1 MKANFL
7 FLLGISWI
15 FIAATCDEGCDDNP
29 SGVYEFV
36 IAATVSPNTATIS
49 VGDTLTITSR
59 LSKELYDRVTGN
71 TYFFETFPYSAS
83 TQLAKVDENPADHDV
98 LDNFEFI
105 VDPAYDY
112 SSMTGGEGKT
122 ILNGKYLTLGDNY
135 EITFQLVAQT
145 AGLYVLTQGV
155 DLQLP
160 EASFPG
166 RCTNAT
172 SYAIMDINGDAEN
185 NIELLMDSPD
195 PFFNERVFANP
206 DLQFYDQGRFAF
218 KVE

>member
-7 FLLGISWI
+7 FFLGISWI
-15 FIAATCDEGCDDNP
+15 FIAATCDEGCEDNP

-36 IAATVSPNTATIS
+36 IAATVSPNTPTIS

-59 LSKELYDRVTGN
+59 LSQDLYDRITEN
-71 TYFFETFPYSAS
+71 TYFFETFPHSAS
-83 TQLAKVDENPADHDV
+83 TQLAKVDENPANQDV

-112 SSMTGGEGKT
+112 GIKTGVEGNT
-122 ILNGKYLTLGDNY
+122 ILDGRYLTVGDNY

-145 AGLYVLTQGV
+145 PGLYVLNQGV
-155 DLQLP
+155 NLEVP
-160 EASFPG
+160 AATFPG
-166 RCTNAT
+166 WCPKAT
-172 SYAIMDINGDAEN
+172 SYAVMDINGDSDN

-195 PFFNERVFANP
+195 PVFNERVFARP
-206 DLQFYDQGRFAF
+206 DQQFHDQGGFAF